1 MPFDPFQ
8 VVDVGHAGLRTT
20 RLGLGGASIAG
31 LYDPVTE
38 ADAIALVQH
47 AWSIGVRSFDVAPL
61 YGYGA
66 AERRVGLALAGCD
79 RGSYVISTKVG
90 RLVRE
95 PDAVR
100 EGDELDEQRP
110 GEGGDGLYPGAA
122 DRRIVFDYSFDGVM
136 CSVEE
141 SLDRLGVDHVDIAY
155 LHDADRHLVQAID
168 GAYPALVRLREQ
180 GVVRSIGAGMVRSAP
195 LARLVRET
203 DMDVVMIAGRY
214 TLLDQEAAE
223 ELLPLCEA
231 RGVSVMVA
239 GVMNSG
245 VLANPVA
252 APRLDYAPAPRD
264 VVERAARLA
273 AACERHGV
281 TLRTAAIQFPLAH
294 PAVTGLIAGVRT
306 AAHLDEYP
314 VAMGAAIAPGL
325 WDELRSE
332 RLISDLVPT
341 PA

>member
-1 MPFDPFQ
+1 MPFDPFEL
-8 VVDVGHAGLRTT
+8 VSVGRAGLRTT

-31 LYDPVTE
+31 LYDAVAE
-38 ADAIALVQH
+38 ADAVTLVRH
-47 AWSIGVRSFDVAPL
+47 AWSIGIRSFDVAPL

-79 RGSYVISTKVG
+79 RAAFVISTKVG

-100 EGDELDEQRP
+100 DGDELDEQRP
-110 GEGGDGLYPGAA
+110 GQGGDGLYPGAG
-122 DRRIVFDYSFDGVM
+122 DRRVVFDYSFDGVM

-141 SLDRLGVDHVDIAY
+141 SLDRLGLDHVDIAY
-155 LHDADRHLVQAID
+155 VHDAEHHLAEAIE
-168 GAYPALVRLREQ
+168 GAYPALQRLREQ
-180 GVVRSIGAGMVRSAP
+180 GVVRSIGAGMVRCAP

-214 TLLDQEAAE
+214 TLLDQEAAQ
-223 ELLPLCEA
+223 ELLPLCHE

-245 VLANPVA
+245 VLADPDA

-273 AACERHGV
+273 AACDRHGV

-314 VAMGAAIAPGL
+314 AAMRGAVPPEL

-332 RLISDLVPT
+332 GLISALVPT
-341 PA
+341 PG

>member
-1 MPFDPFQ
+1 MPFDPFEL
-8 VVDVGHAGLRTT
+8 VDVGRAGLRTT
-20 RLGLGGASIAG
+20 RFGLGGASIAG
-31 LYDPVTE
+31 LYDPVAE
-38 ADAIALVQH
+38 ADAIALVRH
-47 AWSIGVRSFDVAPL
+47 AWSTGVRSFDVAPL

-66 AERRVGLALAGCD
+66 AERRVGLALAGFE
-79 RGSYVISTKVG
+79 RASYVISTKVG

-95 PDAVR
+95 PDAV
-100 EGDELDEQRP
+100 GDGDDIDEQRP
-110 GEGGDGLYPGAA
+110 GQGGDGLYPGAG

-141 SLDRLGVDHVDIAY
+141 SLDRLGLDHVDIAY
-155 LHDADRHLVQAID
+155 IHDADHHLDEALT
-168 GAYPALVRLREQ
+168 GAYPALHRLREQ

-214 TLLDQEAAE
+214 TLLDQEAAD
-223 ELLPLCEA
+223 ELLPLCAE

-245 VLANPVA
+245 VLADPVA
-252 APRLDYAPAPRD
+252 APRLDYAPAPQA
-264 VVERAARLA
+264 VVERAGRLSA
-273 AACERHGV
+273 TCDRYGV
-281 TLRTAAIQFPLAH
+281 SLRTAAIQFPLAH

-314 VAMGAAIAPGL
+314 AAMRASIQPAL
-325 WDELRSE
+325 WDDLRSE
-332 RLISDLVPT
+332 GLISDRVPT